1 MTNPVALDQL
11 VVDLEEG
18 RVDLERTRKLASTV
32 SPGAAQGNELGR
44 LLSDATGAYADGH
57 QRHAWAAAS
66 VAAAVAEAWIDRP
79 ARFWPRRL
87 VLREAAFET
96 RARALAL
103 LGLIE
108 ADEGREAA
116 AVELERDSDAAL
128 LRMVRPTSAR
138 FVIGAMTAERALK
151 LRRTDEAVAM
161 LSAVLRLPGLK
172 DRERGAAQ
180 ALLATALGAAGRV
193 DEAARA
199 FESTAES
206 WDRAGDSAGS
216 LAADLAR
223 GILMAKSG
231 DATVARSLLTAVASA
246 ASATRNDEVEAR
258 AQLYLGV
265 LLAGA
270 RDHRQAANHFELS
283 ASAARRTGDK
293 AAVIVALRNAADE
306 LRYEHDFTGA
316 ERLFSEALAE
326 PATPAL
332 AVDLAKAKYYFAVLR
347 HQQGNRAEADRL
359 FDEATADFE
368 RRLTELGADGPRL
381 AREHVEEQLLELA
394 SVRERL
400 PH

>member
-1 MTNPVALDQL
+1 V
-11 VVDLEEG
+11 
-18 RVDLERTRKLASTV
+18 
-32 SPGAAQGNELGR
+32 
-44 LLSDATGAYADGH
+44 
-57 QRHAWAAAS
+57 AS

-79 ARFWPRRL
+79 ARLWPRRL
-87 VLREAAFET
+87 VLREAALET

-103 LGLIE
+103 LGLIA
-108 ADEGREAA
+108 ADEGQEAPA
-116 AVELERDSDAAL
+116 AELERDSDAAL
-128 LRMVRPTSAR
+128 SKMERPTSAR

-231 DATVARSLLTAVASA
+231 DAGLAQSLLTAVASA
-246 ASATRNDEVEAR
+246 AAAARNDEVEAR

-265 LLAGA
+265 LIAQD
-270 RDHRQAANHFELS
+270 REHRQAANHFELS
-283 ASAARRTGDK
+283 ARAARRAGDK

-306 LRYEHDFTGA
+306 LRLEHDFTGA

-332 AVDLAKAKYYFAVLR
+332 AVDLAKAKYAFAVLR

-359 FDEATADFE
+359 LDEASLDFE
-368 RRLTELGADGPRL
+368 RRLAELGADGHPA
-381 AREHVEEQLLELA
+381 AREHVQEQLVTLSSL
-394 SVRERL
+394 RERL
-400 PH
+400 SR

>member
-1 MTNPVALDQL
+1 MIDGAVRQL
-11 VVDLEEG
+11 AVDLEEG
-18 RVDLERTRKLASTV
+18 RVDLERTHELASAV
-32 SPGAAQGNELGR
+32 PPGATQGKELGM
-44 LLSDATGAYADGH
+44 LISQATGAYANGH
-57 QRHAWAAAS
+57 QRQAWAAAS
-66 VAAAVAEAWIDRP
+66 VAAAVAGAWIERP
-79 ARFWPRRL
+79 TRLWPRR
-87 VLREAAFET
+87 VALREGALDT

-103 LGLIE
+103 LGFIE
-108 ADEGREAA
+108 ADEGRDGAA
-116 AVELERDSDAAL
+116 AALERDSDAAL
-128 LRMVRPTSAR
+128 SRMVRPTSAR
-138 FVIGAMTAERALK
+138 FVIGALTAERALK

-180 ALLATALGAAGRV
+180 ALLATALGAAGLV

-231 DATVARSLLTAVASA
+231 DATVARSLLTLVASA
-246 ASATRNDEVEAR
+246 AAAARNDEVEAR

-270 RDHRQAANHFELS
+270 REHRQAANHFKLS
-283 ASAARRTGDK
+283 ASAARRAGDK

-306 LRYEHDFTGA
+306 LRYQHDFTGA

-359 FDEATADFE
+359 LDEAGLDFE
-368 RRLTELGADGPRL
+368 RRLAELGANGHPA
-381 AREHVEEQLLELA
+381 AREHVQEQIVILSSLREQL
-394 SVRERL
+394 SR
-400 PH
+400 